1 MITAFA
7 VLLGVTAVLAW
18 ANERFFRV
26 PTTVGVTLAGAMA
39 SILLIILDAVGL
51 SFGLR
56 DQVER
61 ILETLDFTTFVLN
74 GILSILLFAGA
85 MSLDTRQLIAQR
97 RSVLTLAVVSTL
109 VSTALIGWAAYAVFA
124 LLGLDVPLVW
134 ALLFG
139 ALISPTDP
147 VAVLDML
154 HRAKV
159 PKKLETL
166 IAGESLLNDG
176 IGVVL
181 FVVIS
186 GIVGAGG
193 HAVDASPLGVL
204 GVFTREALGG
214 LIFGLILGWIA
225 YRMCRSIDGH
235 AVEVIITL
243 AMVVCGY
250 LAATALG
257 LSGPLAM
264 VAAGLVMSAGKETA
278 FDPATHHEVVG
289 FWDTLDKVL
298 NILLF
303 AFIGLDVILTES
315 HGLQIVAGIV
325 LIGVALAARFISV
338 WLPMHVL
345 RDREGYGTGTIRLLT
360 WGGLRGGIAISLA
373 LGLPENPYRSHLVTA
388 TYAIVLFTIAVQGL
402 TVMPVVRRATEGL
415 PDQHSAG

>member
-1 MITAFA
+1 VITAFA

-18 ANERFFRV
+18 ANERFVRV
-26 PTTVGVTLAGAMA
+26 PTTVGVTLAGALA
-39 SILLIILDAVGL
+39 SILLIVLDAVGL

-109 VSTALIGWAAYAVFA
+109 VSTALIGGAAYAVFA

>member
-18 ANERFFRV
+18 ANERFVRV
-26 PTTVGVTLAGAMA
+26 PTTVGVTLAGALA
-39 SILLIILDAVGL
+39 SILLIVLDAVGL

-109 VSTALIGWAAYAVFA
+109 VSTALIGGAAYAVFA

>member
-1 MITAFA
+1 
-7 VLLGVTAVLAW
+7 
-18 ANERFFRV
+18 
-26 PTTVGVTLAGAMA
+26 
-39 SILLIILDAVGL
+39 
-51 SFGLR
+51 
-56 DQVER
+56 
-61 ILETLDFTTFVLN
+61 
-74 GILSILLFAGA
+74 
-85 MSLDTRQLIAQR
+85 
-97 RSVLTLAVVSTL
+97 
-109 VSTALIGWAAYAVFA
+109 
-124 LLGLDVPLVW
+124 
-134 ALLFG
+134 
-139 ALISPTDP
+139 
-147 VAVLDML
+147 
-154 HRAKV
+154 
-159 PKKLETL
+159 
-166 IAGESLLNDG
+166 
-176 IGVVL
+176 
-181 FVVIS
+181 
-186 GIVGAGG
+186 
-193 HAVDASPLGVL
+193 
-204 GVFTREALGG
+204 
-214 LIFGLILGWIA
+214 
-225 YRMCRSIDGH
+225 
-235 AVEVIITL
+235 
-243 AMVVCGY
+243 MVVCGY